1 MKRALTIVGVF
12 VLALAATTAVVAQS
26 SPFDGTWKLN
36 PAKSKYTTGAP
47 PKEQTAKI
55 TTIGDQVQTE
65 VTGTNADGTPIQM
78 KYVTP
83 LKGGVGKVLS
93 GGPYD
98 GVTRKDINSTTR
110 DVSYMQGGKEALH
123 ITAVVSKDGKTLT
136 ITGKGT
142 DAQGH
147 SVSSVTVLDR
157 Q

>member
-12 VLALAATTAVVAQS
+12 VVALGATTGVVAQS

-36 PAKSKYTTGAP
+36 RAKSKYTTGAP

-83 LKGGVGKVLS
+83 TKGRG
-93 GGPYD
+93 
-98 GVTRKDINSTTR
+98 RKSLVR
-110 DVSYMQGGKEALH
+110 RSL
-123 ITAVVSKDGKTLT
+123 
-136 ITGKGT
+136 
-142 DAQGH
+142 
-147 SVSSVTVLDR
+147 
-157 Q
+157 